1 MKHIIASIAIL
12 AAALAPEVAAQ
23 TTISATD
30 QLSNLA
36 TYTINR
42 RATSGGGYLASST
55 STNAVQAGGSETA
68 EAAAWSI
75 HWCEAEKAYY
85 LYNVTA
91 GKFVGAEGGKAVL
104 TDTPVD
110 LRPIYVDHLSGWFF
124 DCGGALLG
132 LSADDSGSVLFL
144 DDYTVVGVRSLGTLM
159 QVATAAPVL
168 TQAQSDA
175 IDAKI
180 KAGRSALFAPYQEF
194 ITKAKALAADG
205 LTNFAGAYDTEALEA
220 ALANDS
226 KYTIAQIEA
235 LYRAALLSRLPKAGG
250 YYLLR
255 NINRPGSYKTNSIGI
270 NTDGNLVS
278 RALATPKFGTSTTNY
293 PESLNLFCI
302 EAEGANPYAVRI
314 FCASTGQYVISDGS
328 NNARV
333 SLGDKSMA
341 TVFTLE
347 PQADFSRPFRF
358 RIPGDKGW
366 LTVSGQNYFVNYNVA
381 ETPNYFYFEQVKTI
395 SVTPNAHGVAPA
407 TFPCPVTVPDDCE
420 ALIAVEEHEGKV
432 YFEKHSGII
441 PAYVPFILRS
451 PNGNAAVTVNV
462 ADENP
467 AFKNDNVLVG
477 TTVRIAAPN
486 PHHAVAS
493 TAETINF
500 TRTEPSA
507 SAVIAPNSAYLLSEA
522 TGDLTGSFD
531 PRPNVRITEV
541 EAEALPADAV
551 WYDLQGRRIAS
562 PAAGAL
568 YIEATTHRLYLVK

>member
-42 RATSGGGYLASST
+42 RSTTVGGYLASST
-55 STNAVQAGGSETA
+55 STNVVQAGASETA

-85 LYNVTA
+85 LYNVSA

-104 TDTPVD
+104 TDKPVD
-110 LRPIYVDHLSGWFF
+110 LTPIYVDHLSGWFF

-132 LSADDSGSVLFL
+132 LSADDSGSVIFL
-144 DDYTVVGVRSLGTLM
+144 DDYSIVGIRAVGTLM
-159 QVATAAPVL
+159 QVATATPVL
-168 TQAQSDA
+168 TQAESDA

-194 ITKAKALAADG
+194 ITKAKTLAADG
-205 LTNFAGAYDTEALEA
+205 LTNYAGAYDVEALEA
-220 ALANDS
+220 ALADDS

-235 LYRAALLSRLPKAGG
+235 LYRAALMSRLPKAGA
-250 YYLLR
+250 YYMIR
-255 NINRPGSYKTNSIGI
+255 NINRPGSYKTNSLGI
-270 NTDGNLVS
+270 TSEGNILS
-278 RALATPKFGTSTTNY
+278 RALAAPKFATGTATY

-302 EAEGANPYAVRI
+302 EAEGADPYAVKIR
-314 FCASTGQYVISDGS
+314 CASTGQYVISNGN

-333 SLGDKSMA
+333 WVGDKSMA

-358 RIPGDKGW
+358 KISDDKGW
-366 LTVSGQNYFVNYNVA
+366 LTVSGANYFVNYNVA
-381 ETPNYFYFEQVKTI
+381 ETPNYFYFEQIKTI
-395 SVTPNAHGVAPA
+395 SVTPNAHGVVPA
-407 TFPCPVTVPDDCE
+407 TFPCPVTVPDGCE
-420 ALIAVEEHEGKV
+420 ALIAVEEYDGKV

-441 PAYVPFILRS
+441 PAFVPFILRS
-451 PNGNAAVTVNV
+451 PDGAKAVTVSV

-467 AFKNDNVLVG
+467 EFKNDNVLVG

-493 TAETINF
+493 TAETVNF
-500 TRTEPSA
+500 TRTEPAA

-522 TGDLTGSFD
+522 AGDLTGSFD
-531 PRPNVRITEV
+531 ARPNVRITEI
-541 EAEALPADAV
+541 EADTLPADAV
-551 WYDLQGRRIAS
+551 WYDLQGRRVAS
-562 PAAGAL
+562 PAPGAL